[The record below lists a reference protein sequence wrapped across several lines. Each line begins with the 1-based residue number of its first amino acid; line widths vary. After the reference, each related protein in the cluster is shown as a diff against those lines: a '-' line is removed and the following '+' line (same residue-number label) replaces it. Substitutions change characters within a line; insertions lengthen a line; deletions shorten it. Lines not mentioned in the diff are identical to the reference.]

1 MGRES
6 VLEKWGPCAWKYM
19 HVSSW
24 CYPETPTDAE
34 KQNMFVFL
42 FSLARTLPC
51 KRCRAHWLSYLNAKL
66 QNIHTEHL
74 QTREQLTHFLVNAHN
89 DVNARLGK
97 PTMTY
102 ASARRLYDPT
112 IPHSPPSCI
121 FTILLIAAVVMSVVL
136 FIARS
141 QMSSAQVQNKYKT
154 FPHPVGS
161 ER

>member
-6 VLEKWGPCAWKYM
+6 ALDRWGPCAWKYM

-24 CYPETPTDAE
+24 CYPETPSDTE

-42 FSLARTLPC
+42 FSLAHTLPC
-51 KRCRAHWLSYLNAKL
+51 ARCRTHWLSYLNSKI

-74 QTREQLTHFLVNAHN
+74 QTRKQLTHFLVAAHN

-97 PTMTY
+97 PAMTY
-102 ASARRLYDPT
+102 KDAQLLYDPT
-112 IPHSPPSCI
+112 IPHSSAPPCI
-121 FTILLIAAVVMSVVL
+121 FTILLIAIVAMFVFL
-136 FIARS
+136 IAKSRT
-141 QMSSAQVQNKYKT
+141 SSAQVQNKYKT
-154 FPHPVGS
+154 FPLPVDN